1 MKRKFLTEKELKRI
15 APGAPCY
22 VAKGTC
28 LTPLAQEVAAQRQ
41 NAIIECDTLE
51 EITQLKPYDK
61 RLALGSYHQG
71 RELQEKL
78 SRLLKENDYLVC
90 DCSDQSDPSPDCTN
104 PILRVANL
112 VQTGKAHRGILV
124 DRDGIGSCI
133 VANKIPGIRA
143 AHCYDRLTAKNSR
156 EHHDV
161 NLLVLA
167 GPLLNPDLA
176 SLIVTTWLNT
186 HFARGPNQKVNS
198 LVEEVEKKFLRDT
211 IIAIPGDCSCAL

>member
-22 VAKGTC
+22 IAKGTC
-28 LTPLAQEVAAQRQ
+28 LTPLAQEVAIQRQ
-41 NAIIECDTLE
+41 NAIIECDSLE
-51 EITQLKPYDK
+51 EMTRLKPYDK
-61 RLALGSYHQG
+61 RLALGAYHQG

-78 SRLLKENDYLVC
+78 TLLLQENDYLVC
-90 DCSDQSDPSPDCTN
+90 DCSADSDPRSDYSEPT
-104 PILRVANL
+104 LRVANL

-176 SLIVTTWLNT
+176 GLIVTTWLNT
-186 HFARGPNQKVNS
+186 HFTRGPHQKVSS
-198 LVEEVEKKFLRDT
+198 LVEEVEKKYLRDT
-211 IIAIPGDCSCAL
+211 IVAIPGDCSCAL